1 MPFNFGLLIM
11 IFETLTCTRK
21 KTVLTCQI
29 RPLLFST
36 CRVLWKVRH
45 HLKRI
50 LIAITFDNIFILCFM
65 FVALSIEDIVLKTF
79 IIDCF
84 ALKYFL
90 NVKNTDFFF
99 FFFISEFC
107 LIRRHQAFPISSLSK
122 IYAYSPSVLR
132 IYFELFGKL
141 YTGIFSNHVPLFRNI
156 TIVFYNFA
164 TA

>member
-1 MPFNFGLLIM
+1 MPFNFGLLTV
-11 IFETLTCTRK
+11 IFETLTSTRQK
-21 KTVLTCQI
+21 DVLNCQI
-29 RPLLFST
+29 RLLLFST

-99 FFFISEFC
+99 LICLFYFRILPHSKTSSISHFILVKNLCKLSEC
-107 LIRRHQAFPISSLSK
+107 AQN
-122 IYAYSPSVLR
+122 
-132 IYFELFGKL
+132 LFW
-141 YTGIFSNHVPLFRNI
+141 II
-156 TIVFYNFA
+156 W
-164 TA
+164 